1 MTEMNCAQLA
11 DAAPELAL
19 GVLCGRERADALEHL
34 DGCGSCRQLVS
45 SLSGVTDEL
54 LRSLAPSVEPP
65 AGFETRVLAAMT
77 PSPHVEARRSGRYRM
92 FAALAAACIAL
103 LVGVFAVGRS
113 PRPVHADAE
122 MRTDA
127 GEVVG
132 WIHVDGHKSALVRM
146 TLPGWA
152 DQIQRYGSATDTY
165 SLHLTARTGADRVVP
180 VSLDSQAAWKATLDI
195 DPGTISAAALV
206 DGRGRVWCRADFDA
220 VATPPHT

>member
-34 DGCGSCRQLVS
+34 DRCGSCRQMVS

-65 AGFETRVLAAMT
+65 TGFESRVLAAMT
-77 PSPHVEARRSGRYRM
+77 TPSPVERRRSGRNRM
-92 FAALAAACIAL
+92 IAALAAACIGL

-113 PRPVHADAE
+113 APPVHADAE
-122 MRTDA
+122 MHTA
-127 GEVVG
+127 TGAVVG
-132 WIHVDGHKSALVRM
+132 RIHVDGRDPAVVSM

-152 DQIQRYGSATDTY
+152 DQIHRYGSAGDTY
-165 SLHLTARTGADRVVP
+165 SLHLTSRTGADQFVP

-195 DPGTISAAALV
+195 DPGTITSAELV
-206 DGRGRVWCRADFDA
+206 DDRGRVWCQADFEL
-220 VATPPHT
+220 